1 MKRFILFI
9 AALSFYVN
17 LHAKVVIT
25 GQVTDETTSP
35 IIGAVVK
42 LVNETTP
49 ITQTVTNNEGSFNLT
64 MEESDGHKELI
75 ITYMGYADY
84 RVSLENTQRNT
95 DLGKIQLTPS
105 TQELKGVEVVGKR
118 EIQKIDR
125 RIITPSKLQ
134 LKASTNGVMLIQHA
148 INWYSGQHH

>member
-1 MKRFILFI
+1 MG
-9 AALSFYVN
+9 N
-17 LHAKVVIT
+17 
-25 GQVTDETTSP
+25 
-35 IIGAVVK
+35 
-42 LVNETTP
+42 
-49 ITQTVTNNEGSFNLT
+49 
-64 MEESDGHKELI
+64 KELI

-125 RIITPSKLQ
+125 RIITLQ
-134 LKASTNGVMLIQHA
+134 NS
-148 INWYSGQHH
+148 S

>member
-1 MKRFILFI
+1 MSSLCPS
-9 AALSFYVN
+9 LSSMVRLN
-17 LHAKVVIT
+17 EPSLLVTVCVIDVVIT

-42 LVNETTP
+42 LVNETTS

-105 TQELKGVEVVGKR
+105 TQV
-118 EIQKIDR
+118 
-125 RIITPSKLQ
+125 S
-134 LKASTNGVMLIQHA
+134 
-148 INWYSGQHH
+148 